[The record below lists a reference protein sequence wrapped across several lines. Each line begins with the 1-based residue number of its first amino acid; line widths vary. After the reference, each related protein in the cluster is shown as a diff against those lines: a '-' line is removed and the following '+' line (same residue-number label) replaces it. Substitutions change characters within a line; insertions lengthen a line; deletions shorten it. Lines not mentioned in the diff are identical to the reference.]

1 MYLKAHQGTFGNY
14 ENAFKG
20 EGGLRFCYTVWFFRA
35 ETHSNVVTDGRGGL
49 KTPFFA
55 LRNFGTF
62 PYIKTDKNYKIVGKV
77 IFLAFFYIF
86 TNKKYQQK
94 INLL

>member
-1 MYLKAHQGTFGNY
+1 
-14 ENAFKG
+14 
-20 EGGLRFCYTVWFFRA
+20 
-35 ETHSNVVTDGRGGL
+35 L